1 MEDLTDMTRG
11 IIFAHSDMT
20 EGAEPLYVLPPTLD
34 ETLVHQIAIK
44 AATLVFT
51 TVDLSIDFEGASLFQ
66 FPDKGI
72 TVLVYY
78 FLFSLEDNETEKQ
91 IPATISLLIESE
103 YDWFFLKEIKPL
115 VQRIARIVR
124 RIKEAGEIVIEEFRE
139 LYKFLNTVY
148 RRDEELKN
156 TRIFSAQA
164 LKKPVYI
171 SDPQGFLDYYPY
183 VNLDLGDQVI
193 SQLIDGDSTIA
204 ELSTILSASSFEIL
218 PIIQRLFRYKLIA
231 LQNNATRLEFEK

>member
-1 MEDLTDMTRG
+1 MTRG
-11 IIFAHSDMT
+11 VIFAYSDMT
-20 EGAEPLYVLPPTLD
+20 EVSEPLYFHPPTLD
-34 ETLVHQIAIK
+34 EALVHQIAIK

-78 FLFSLEDNETEKQ
+78 FLFSLEENETEKQ

-115 VQRIARIVR
+115 VRRIARIAR
-124 RIKEAGEIVIEEFRE
+124 KLKDSGEILKEEFSE

-148 RRDEELKN
+148 RRDEKLGN
-156 TRIFSAQA
+156 RQIFSSHA

-171 SDPQGFLDYYPY
+171 SDFQGFLEYYPY
-183 VNLDLGDQVI
+183 INLDLGEEVI
-193 SQLIDGDSTIA
+193 SHLIDGNVTIT
-204 ELSTILSASSFEIL
+204 ELSTTLSALSFEML
-218 PIIQRLFRYKLIA
+218 PIFQRLFRYKLIA
-231 LQNNATRLEFEK
+231 LQNNASDLF